1 MKRILCAVLALL
13 LAVFLSACQKEDAGE
28 GVSVLRFSD
37 AVSLDKIKSL
47 DNKQVSIIGY
57 MATMS
62 PISGKFMYLMNM
74 PYQSCPFCLPNT
86 TQLSNTMAVYAPEG
100 KTFGYTDQAI
110 RVTGIMKMEDVQDE
124 FGYTYNYRIVN
135 AAYET
140 VDLSALSGEY
150 ALWTQIASDGLV
162 KEIDDMFGYVH
173 FLSQWPEYE
182 SSYVDENGN
191 TVTFMLYP
199 GDAEMY
205 LKDEGAYGY
214 ADKHNERYFPGLIAR
229 IRAISE
235 TGLEDLVSIVED
247 AKNQADK
254 AAEALKNGVYTYDE
268 AADRFHLNDN
278 QALYDGFYE
287 VYYRFSSWLARWEV

>member
-205 LKDEGAYGY
+205 LKDEKASS
-214 ADKHNERYFPGLIAR
+214 DEVIFLTTKNSELCKEPLD
-229 IRAISE
+229 IRHFFGRE
-235 TGLEDLVSIVED
+235 EELFE
-247 AKNQADK
+247 
-254 AAEALKNGVYTYDE
+254 
-268 AADRFHLNDN
+268 
-278 QALYDGFYE
+278 
-287 VYYRFSSWLARWEV
+287 